1 LMGIAMEPAVD
12 EFAEELAQGKTF
24 MCESCDGLRRPV
36 YITISSRHF
45 RANHN
50 LEQNMRSCVYYMDLA
65 LRMGEA
71 MGSDGRVTNIV
82 DCRGE
87 KTLHIQVFV
96 HGRGCDGRR
105 VSNIVDCRSEK
116 CLLLYTHPV

>member
-1 LMGIAMEPAVD
+1 MYAFHSSTIHPLIHLWVLDWTWWVFAMKTSVD
-12 EFAEELAQGKTF
+12 EFAEELAQDKTF

-36 YITISSRHF
+36 YITISSRHL

-82 DCRGE
+82 DCRG
-87 KTLHIQVFV
+87 KKSRFLH
-96 HGRGCDGRR
+96 R
-105 VSNIVDCRSEK
+105 
-116 CLLLYTHPV
+116 